1 MDITI
6 RGEAEELTE
15 FLAEL
20 SICKKM
26 PVQEANN
33 EQAKK
38 NRLEVNFAKTFRE
51 ALEEARADYTECNTI
66 SEALLTDNLYVAAAA
81 NRDITFVEDF
91 YASKGIKVKTEV
103 QDTIGEGENPFVV
116 YKINL
121 VQNHHLDDP

>member
-6 RGEAEELTE
+6 RGKTEELTE

-33 EQAKK
+33 EQAKQ

-51 ALEEARADYTECNTI
+51 ALEEARNTI
-66 SEALLTDNLYVAAAA
+66 IQREA
-81 NRDITFVEDF
+81 NRDMPQ
-91 YASKGIKVKTEV
+91 ASEET
-103 QDTIGEGENPFVV
+103 NS
-116 YKINL
+116 
-121 VQNHHLDDP
+121 QNV